1 MSHPILILGANGRV
15 GRKLVEYAAQSG
27 FQVTA
32 LVRDASRFEPGHL
45 VKQVVEG
52 DATDPAVLD
61 RILPG
66 QRAVLAAIGT
76 RDIDQDV
83 TVMTDMARN
92 LIPAMKA
99 HGVWR
104 LVAVAGA
111 GILQDAPD
119 HLRMEH
125 PSFPRM
131 FRKVSEDHY
140 RTWQLLQA
148 SDLKWTLACPPF
160 VPDGPFTGQYET
172 RGDYPPHA
180 ARQIYASDLADW
192 MVKEMMNE
200 QYLRARVGISNS
212 ASAPA
217 AYSTY

>member
-76 RDIDQDV
+76 RARVRHRDHAALV
-83 TVMTDMARN
+83 TVRITRE
-92 LIPAMKA
+92 LI
-99 HGVWR
+99 
-104 LVAVAGA
+104 LETITGA
-111 GILQDAPD
+111 A
-119 HLRMEH
+119 
-125 PSFPRM
+125 
-131 FRKVSEDHY
+131 
-140 RTWQLLQA
+140 TA
-148 SDLKWTLACPPF
+148 
-160 VPDGPFTGQYET
+160 
-172 RGDYPPHA
+172 
-180 ARQIYASDLADW
+180 
-192 MVKEMMNE
+192 
-200 QYLRARVGISNS
+200 
-212 ASAPA
+212 
-217 AYSTY
+217 